1 MITVDMSLEHM
12 MAQIEYFFRVQV
24 YGSRGTAGITATVGT
39 ISIGI
44 TAIIG
49 TAPTVREGNS

>member
-12 MAQIEYFFRVQV
+12 MAQIEYFFRVQF

>member
-12 MAQIEYFFRVQV
+12 MAQIEYFFRVQF
-24 YGSRGTAGITATVGT
+24 YGSRGAAGITATVGT
-39 ISIGI
+39 VSIGI

>member
-1 MITVDMSLEHM
+1 MITVDMSFEHM
-12 MAQIEYFFRVQV
+12 MAQIEYFFRVQF

-49 TAPTVREGNS
+49 TTPTVREGNS

>member
-1 MITVDMSLEHM
+1 MITVDMSFEHM
-12 MAQIEYFFRVQV
+12 MAQIQYFFCVQF
-24 YGSRGTAGITATVGT
+24 YGRRAAGITATVGT
-39 ISIGI
+39 ISVGI

>member
-1 MITVDMSLEHM
+1 MITVDMSFEHM
-12 MAQIEYFFRVQV
+12 MAQIQYFFRVQF

-39 ISIGI
+39 ISVGI

>member
-1 MITVDMSLEHM
+1 MITVDMSFEHM
-12 MAQIEYFFRVQV
+12 MAQIQYFFRVQF
-24 YGSRGTAGITATVGT
+24 YGSRGAAGITAAVGT

>member
-12 MAQIEYFFRVQV
+12 MAQIQYFFRIQF

>member
-1 MITVDMSLEHM
+1 MITVDMSFEHM
-12 MAQIEYFFRVQV
+12 MAQIQYFFRVQF

>member
-1 MITVDMSLEHM
+1 MITVDMSFEHV

>member
-1 MITVDMSLEHM
+1 MITVDMSFEHM
-12 MAQIEYFFRVQV
+12 MAQIQYFFRVQF
-24 YGSRGTAGITATVGT
+24 YGRGTAGITATVGT
-39 ISIGI
+39 ISVGI

>member
-1 MITVDMSLEHM
+1 MITVDMSFEHM
-12 MAQIEYFFRVQV
+12 MAQIQYFFRVQF
-24 YGSRGTAGITATVGT
+24 YGSRGAAGITATFGT
-39 ISIGI
+39 ISVGI

>member
-1 MITVDMSLEHM
+1 MIPIDMGLEHM
-12 MAQIEYFFRVQV
+12 MAQIEYFFRVQF

>member
-12 MAQIEYFFRVQV
+12 MAQIQYFFRVQF

>member
-12 MAQIEYFFRVQV
+12 MAQIQYFFRVQF
-24 YGSRGTAGITATVGT
+24 YGSRGAAGITATVGT

>member
-1 MITVDMSLEHM
+1 MITVDMSFEHM
-12 MAQIEYFFRVQV
+12 MAQIEYFFRVQF

>member
-1 MITVDMSLEHM
+1 MITVDMSFEHM
-12 MAQIEYFFRVQV
+12 MAQIQYFFRVQF
-24 YGSRGTAGITATVGT
+24 YGSRGVAGITATVGA
-39 ISIGI
+39 ISVGI

>member
-1 MITVDMSLEHM
+1 MITVDMSFEHM
-12 MAQIEYFFRVQV
+12 MAQIQYFFRVQF
-24 YGSRGTAGITATVGT
+24 YGSSGTAGITATVGT
-39 ISIGI
+39 ISVGI

>member
-1 MITVDMSLEHM
+1 MITVDMSFEHM
-12 MAQIEYFFRVQV
+12 MAQIQYFFRIQF

-39 ISIGI
+39 VSIGI

>member
-1 MITVDMSLEHM
+1 MITVDMSFEHM
-12 MAQIEYFFRVQV
+12 MAQIKYFFRVQF

-39 ISIGI
+39 ISVGI

>member
-1 MITVDMSLEHM
+1 MITIDMSFEHM
-12 MAQIEYFFRVQV
+12 MAQIQYFFRVQF
-24 YGSRGTAGITATVGT
+24 YGSWGTAGITATVGT

>member
-1 MITVDMSLEHM
+1 MITVDMSFEHM
-12 MAQIEYFFRVQV
+12 MAQIQYFFRIQF
-24 YGSRGTAGITATVGT
+24 YGSRGAAGITATVGT